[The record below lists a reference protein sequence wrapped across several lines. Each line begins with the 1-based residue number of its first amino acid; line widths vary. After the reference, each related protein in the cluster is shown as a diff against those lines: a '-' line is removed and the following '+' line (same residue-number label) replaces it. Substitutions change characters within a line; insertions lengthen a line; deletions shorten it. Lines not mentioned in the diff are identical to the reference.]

1 MRILRIGILLPF
13 SDPRLHS
20 PRVGHML
27 ESPMSSSSENALNST
42 PRLESLE
49 RLRPELM
56 AFVRS
61 RTRSTAD
68 ADDVVQLALLRAL
81 EKQGTLSDP
90 SKLRAW
96 VYTIT
101 RRALIDHAR
110 KSGRELLTD
119 AGDLPEKDLRQGAP
133 QVTLGDVE
141 HPCACALD
149 LTNSLPPGQ
158 ANLIRLVDIEEH
170 SLKDAAARM
179 SATKNATTV
188 RLHRARQN
196 LREKLLEHC
205 GVTDARSASR
215 CSCDTAS
222 CTGDSRES

>member
-1 MRILRIGILLPF
+1 
-13 SDPRLHS
+13 
-20 PRVGHML
+20 ML
-27 ESPMSSSSENALNST
+27 ESTMSSASENSENSANST
-42 PRLESLE
+42 PTLSGYESLE
-49 RLRPELM
+49 RLRPELW

-61 RTRSTAD
+61 HTRSTAD
-68 ADDVVQLALLRAL
+68 ADDVVQLALLRAIEKL
-81 EKQGTLSDP
+81 ETLSDA

-110 KSGRELLTD
+110 KSTRERLTD
-119 AGDLPEKDLRQGAP
+119 SGDLPEKD
-133 QVTLGDVE
+133 TLQDGSHSLGNVD

-149 LTNSLPPGQ
+149 LTNSLPAGQ
-158 ANLIRLVDIEEH
+158 ANLLRLVDIEEH
-170 SLKDAAARM
+170 SLKDAAAQIF
-179 SATKNATTV
+179 STKNATTV

-196 LREKLLEHC
+196 LKEMLREHC

-222 CTGDSRES
+222 CDSHQDGNVRAL